1 MMIKTKKSSKY
12 DEDSEEITI
21 FVPSKAIQTAIGG

>member
-1 MMIKTKKSSKY
+1 MMTQKKTDKY

-21 FVPSKAIQTAIGG
+21 FVPSKAIQAAIGG